1 MKDVLAIILTFM
13 FDSTGHLIR
22 SYCSDPD
29 GMGMHFAY
37 AGCKVWV
44 DYLYTHTA

>member
-1 MKDVLAIILTFM
+1 M